1 MFYVA
6 CGVHNIELLE
16 PDSILCRTTGK
27 AFFNNAEMLAVCRHT
42 ADLTWTARMLRAAR
56 IVGIAANSRVHTIFQ
71 LCQSRSKQ
79 SWNCCVACNS
89 QSFLCAIRC
98 TARMRRTSRQRRTRM
113 SVASHSPAVFAFN
126 NNKKQNT
133 ISESMSWDCHY
144 ASHSTRCRRSFLYVS
159 LPVSLYLKRRH
170 LRLIYGTDTLGIKR
184 MRCKLSTQ
192 TCIKRHDCFGQRSC
206 FIRCAAVDYEA
217 CAGDYRIHTTS
228 ALHCQAMITNSHSQQ
243 SNQQQLKWL
252 INCRRSETGQTIP
265 CHVTHTVDD

>member
-16 PDSILCRTTGK
+16 PDSILCLTTGK

-98 TARMRRTSRQRRTRM
+98 TARMRRTSRQCRTRM

-144 ASHSTRCRRSFLYVS
+144 ASHSTRCRRSFLSVS
-159 LPVSLYLKRRH
+159 LPVSLSISSDGIYALFMALTLWASSAWDANWAPRHASNAMTALDNDRVLFVAPQLTMRRAQAIIAYTQ
-170 LRLIYGTDTLGIKR
+170 LARYIARQWSPTATANK
-184 MRCKLSTQ
+184 ST
-192 TCIKRHDCFGQRSC
+192 
-206 FIRCAAVDYEA
+206 
-217 CAGDYRIHTTS
+217 
-228 ALHCQAMITNSHSQQ
+228 N
-243 SNQQQLKWL
+243 N
-252 INCRRSETGQTIP
+252 N
-265 CHVTHTVDD
+265 